1 MTNLNHYLIRVLLF
15 VLVILVIA
23 GFLIMPISRAFMA
36 NAALNGMILA
46 VFLIGLIFIVRKIAL
61 LSPEVTWISEY
72 RSLKKPR
79 LTKQR
84 PPKLLAP
91 VANMLGD
98 RTNGKISLSATS
110 LKSLLDSIDTRLS
123 ESRDTSRY
131 LIGLLIFLGLLG
143 TFWGLL
149 ETVGAVSD
157 VIGDLSL
164 KGGNLENAFAD
175 LKTGLEAPLS
185 GMATAFSSSIFGL
198 AGSLAL
204 GFLDLQLGQAQNR
217 FYNDLEEW
225 LSGLTKLSAGNN
237 VTGDHEISGSAYQAA
252 LFEQTAESLDR
263 LQRVMVQNEDGRDE
277 TNQHLLKIND
287 SLHLIVDK
295 LEAETQ
301 VIRDL
306 SDNQI
311 RINSAIGKLADFSQ
325 ETSKDDYRHNLR
337 NIDTQLSQLIKELK
351 TGRDKSVEEI
361 RQEIRFLA
369 STLAVLAEEADL

>member
-1 MTNLNHYLIRVLLF
+1 MTNMNHYLIRVLLF

-23 GFLIMPISRAFMA
+23 SFLIIPLGHAFMA
-36 NAALNGMILA
+36 NAALNGMILG
-46 VFLIGLIFIVRKIAL
+46 VFLFGLIFIVRKIAL
-61 LSPEVTWISEY
+61 LSPEVAWISQY
-72 RSLKKPR
+72 RSLNKQR

-84 PPKLLAP
+84 PPRLLAP

-98 RTNGKISLSATS
+98 KTNGKISLSATS
-110 LKSLLDSIDTRLS
+110 LKSLLDSIDSRLS

-149 ETVGAVSD
+149 ETVGAVSN
-157 VIGDLSL
+157 VIGGLSL
-164 KGGNLENAFAD
+164 KGGDLEKAFSD
-175 LKTGLEAPLS
+175 LKIGLDAPLS
-185 GMATAFSSSIFGL
+185 GMATAFSSSVFGL

-204 GFLDLQLGQAQNR
+204 GFIDLQLGQAQNR

-237 VTGDHEISGSAYQAA
+237 VTGDHEISGTAYQAA

-263 LQRVMVQNEDGRDE
+263 LQRIMMHNEDGRDE
-277 TNQHLLKIND
+277 TNQHLIKIND

-306 SDNQI
+306 SDNQE
-311 RINSAIGKLADFSQ
+311 RSNSAISRLTEYSQ
-325 ETSKDDYRHNLR
+325 AKSKDDYRQNLR

-361 RQEIRFLA
+361 RQEIRLLA
-369 STLAVLAEEADL
+369 RTIAVLAEEAD

>member
-23 GFLIMPISRAFMA
+23 SFLIMPIASAFMA

-361 RQEIRFLA
+361 RQEIRLLA
-369 STLAVLAEEADL
+369 RTIAVLAEEAD

>member
-1 MTNLNHYLIRVLLF
+1 MTNMNHYLIRVLLF

-23 GFLIMPISRAFMA
+23 SFLIIPIGHAFMA
-36 NAALNGMILA
+36 NAALNGMIIG
-46 VFLIGLIFIVRKIAL
+46 VFLFGLVFIVRKIAL
-61 LSPEVTWISEY
+61 LSPEVAWISQH
-72 RSLKKPR
+72 RSLNKQR

-84 PPKLLAP
+84 PPRLLAP
-91 VANMLGD
+91 IANMLGD
-98 RTNGKISLSATS
+98 KTNGKISLSATS
-110 LKSLLDSIDTRLS
+110 LKSLLDSIDMRLS

-149 ETVGAVSD
+149 ETVGAVNN
-157 VIGDLSL
+157 VIGGLSL
-164 KGGNLENAFAD
+164 KGGNLEKAFSD
-175 LKTGLEAPLS
+175 LKIGLDAPLS
-185 GMATAFSSSIFGL
+185 GMATAFSSSVFGL

-204 GFLDLQLGQAQNR
+204 GFIDLQLGQAQNR

-237 VTGDHEISGSAYQAA
+237 VTGDHEISGTAYQAA

-263 LQRVMVQNEDGRDE
+263 LQRVMVHNEDGRDE
-277 TNQHLLKIND
+277 TNQHLIKIND

-306 SDNQI
+306 SDNQE
-311 RINSAIGKLADFSQ
+311 RSNSAISRLTEYSQ
-325 ETSKDDYRHNLR
+325 EKSKDDYRQNLR

-361 RQEIRFLA
+361 RQEIRLLA
-369 STLAVLAEEADL
+369 RTIAVLAEEAD

>member
-23 GFLIMPISRAFMA
+23 SFLIMPISRAFMA

-311 RINSAIGKLADFSQ
+311 RINSVIGKLADFSQ

-361 RQEIRFLA
+361 RQEIRLLA
-369 STLAVLAEEADL
+369 RTIAVLAEEAD

>member
-1 MTNLNHYLIRVLLF
+1 MNHYLIRVLLF

-23 GFLIMPISRAFMA
+23 IFLIIPIGHAFMA
-36 NAALNGMILA
+36 NAALNGMILG
-46 VFLIGLIFIVRKIAL
+46 VFLFGLVFIVRKIAL
-61 LSPEVTWISEY
+61 LSPEVAWISQH
-72 RSLKKPR
+72 RSLNKQR

-84 PPKLLAP
+84 PPRLLAP
-91 VANMLGD
+91 IANMLGD
-98 RTNGKISLSATS
+98 KTNGKISLSATS
-110 LKSLLDSIDTRLS
+110 LKSLLDSIDMRLS

-149 ETVGAVSD
+149 ETVGAVSN
-157 VIGDLSL
+157 VIGGLSL
-164 KGGNLENAFAD
+164 KGGNLEKAFSD
-175 LKTGLEAPLS
+175 LKIGLDAPLS
-185 GMATAFSSSIFGL
+185 GMATAFSSSVFGL

-204 GFLDLQLGQAQNR
+204 GFIDLQLGQAQNR

-237 VTGDHEISGSAYQAA
+237 VTGDHEISGTAYQAA

-263 LQRVMVQNEDGRDE
+263 LQRVMVHNEDGRDE
-277 TNQHLLKIND
+277 TNQHLIKIND

-306 SDNQI
+306 SDNQE
-311 RINSAIGKLADFSQ
+311 RSNSAISRLTEYSQ
-325 ETSKDDYRHNLR
+325 EKSRDDYRQNLR

-361 RQEIRFLA
+361 RQEIRLLA
-369 STLAVLAEEADL
+369 RTIAVLAEEAD

>member
-1 MTNLNHYLIRVLLF
+1 MTNMNHYLIRVLLF

-23 GFLIMPISRAFMA
+23 SFLIIPIGHAFMA
-36 NAALNGMILA
+36 NAALNGMILG
-46 VFLIGLIFIVRKIAL
+46 VFLFGLVFIVRKIAL
-61 LSPEVTWISEY
+61 LSPEVAWISQH
-72 RSLKKPR
+72 RSLNKQR

-84 PPKLLAP
+84 PPRLLAP
-91 VANMLGD
+91 IANMLGD
-98 RTNGKISLSATS
+98 KTNGKISLSATS
-110 LKSLLDSIDTRLS
+110 LKSLLDSIDMRLS

-149 ETVGAVSD
+149 ETVGAVSN
-157 VIGDLSL
+157 VIGGLSL
-164 KGGNLENAFAD
+164 KSGNLEKAFSD
-175 LKTGLEAPLS
+175 LKIGLDAPLS
-185 GMATAFSSSIFGL
+185 GMATAFSSSVFGL

-204 GFLDLQLGQAQNR
+204 GFIDLQLGQAQNR

-237 VTGDHEISGSAYQAA
+237 VTGDHEISGTAYQAA

-263 LQRVMVQNEDGRDE
+263 LQRVMVHNEDGRDE
-277 TNQHLLKIND
+277 TNQHLIKIND

-306 SDNQI
+306 SDNQE
-311 RINSAIGKLADFSQ
+311 RSNSAISRLTEYSQ
-325 ETSKDDYRHNLR
+325 EKSRDDYRQNLR

-351 TGRDKSVEEI
+351 TGREKSVEEI
-361 RQEIRFLA
+361 RQEIRLLA
-369 STLAVLAEEADL
+369 RTIAVLAEEAD

>member
-1 MTNLNHYLIRVLLF
+1 MNHYLIRVLLF

-23 GFLIMPISRAFMA
+23 SFLIIPIGHAFMA
-36 NAALNGMILA
+36 NAALNGMILG
-46 VFLIGLIFIVRKIAL
+46 VFLFGLVFIVRKIAL
-61 LSPEVTWISEY
+61 LSPEVAWISQH
-72 RSLKKPR
+72 RSLNKQR

-84 PPKLLAP
+84 SPRLLAP
-91 VANMLGD
+91 IANMLGD
-98 RTNGKISLSATS
+98 KTNGKISLSATS
-110 LKSLLDSIDTRLS
+110 LKSLLDSIDMRLS

-149 ETVGAVSD
+149 ETVGAVSN
-157 VIGDLSL
+157 VIGGLSL
-164 KGGNLENAFAD
+164 KGGNLEKAFSD
-175 LKTGLEAPLS
+175 LKIGLDAPLS
-185 GMATAFSSSIFGL
+185 GMATAFSSSVFGL

-204 GFLDLQLGQAQNR
+204 GFIDLQLGQAQNR

-237 VTGDHEISGSAYQAA
+237 VTGDHEISGTAYQAA

-263 LQRVMVQNEDGRDE
+263 LQRVMVHNEDGRDE
-277 TNQHLLKIND
+277 TNQHLIKIND

-306 SDNQI
+306 SDNQE
-311 RINSAIGKLADFSQ
+311 RSNSAISRLTEYSQ
-325 ETSKDDYRHNLR
+325 EKSKDDYRQNLR

-361 RQEIRFLA
+361 RQEIRLLA
-369 STLAVLAEEADL
+369 RTIAVLAEEAD

>member
-1 MTNLNHYLIRVLLF
+1 MTNMNHYLIRVLLF

-23 GFLIMPISRAFMA
+23 SFLIIPIGHAFMA
-36 NAALNGMILA
+36 NAALNGMILG
-46 VFLIGLIFIVRKIAL
+46 VFLFGLVFIVRKIAL
-61 LSPEVTWISEY
+61 LSPEVAWISQH
-72 RSLKKPR
+72 RSLHKQR

-84 PPKLLAP
+84 PPRLLAP
-91 VANMLGD
+91 IANMLGD
-98 RTNGKISLSATS
+98 KTNGKISLSATS
-110 LKSLLDSIDTRLS
+110 LKSLLDSIDMRLS

-149 ETVGAVSD
+149 ETVGAVSN
-157 VIGDLSL
+157 VIGGLSL
-164 KGGNLENAFAD
+164 KGGNLEKAFSD
-175 LKTGLEAPLS
+175 LKIGLDAPLS
-185 GMATAFSSSIFGL
+185 GMATAFSSSVFGL

-204 GFLDLQLGQAQNR
+204 GFIDLQLGQAQNR

-237 VTGDHEISGSAYQAA
+237 VTGDHEISGTAYQAA

-263 LQRVMVQNEDGRDE
+263 LQRVMVHNEDGRDE
-277 TNQHLLKIND
+277 TNQHLIKIND

-306 SDNQI
+306 SDNQE
-311 RINSAIGKLADFSQ
+311 RSNSAISRLTEYSQ
-325 ETSKDDYRHNLR
+325 EKSKDDYRQNLR

-361 RQEIRFLA
+361 RQEIRLLA
-369 STLAVLAEEADL
+369 RTIAVLAEEAD

>member
-1 MTNLNHYLIRVLLF
+1 VTNMNHYLIRVLLF

-23 GFLIMPISRAFMA
+23 SFLIIPIGHAFMA

-61 LSPEVTWISEY
+61 LSPEVAWISEY
-72 RSLKKPR
+72 RNLNKPR

-98 RTNGKISLSATS
+98 RTTGKISLSATS
-110 LKSLLDSIDTRLS
+110 LKSLLDSIDMRLS

-149 ETVGAVSD
+149 ETVGAVSN
-157 VIGDLSL
+157 VIGGLSL
-164 KGGNLENAFAD
+164 KGGNLEKAFSD
-175 LKTGLEAPLS
+175 LKIGLDAPLS
-185 GMATAFSSSIFGL
+185 GMATAFSSSVFGL

-204 GFLDLQLGQAQNR
+204 GFIDLQLGQAQNR

-237 VTGDHEISGSAYQAA
+237 VTGDHEISGTAYQAA

-263 LQRVMVQNEDGRDE
+263 LQRVMVHNEDGRDE
-277 TNQHLLKIND
+277 TNQHLIKIND

-306 SDNQI
+306 SDNQE
-311 RINSAIGKLADFSQ
+311 RSNSAISRLTEYSQ
-325 ETSKDDYRHNLR
+325 EKSKDDYRQNLR

-361 RQEIRFLA
+361 RQEIRLLA
-369 STLAVLAEEADL
+369 RTIAVLAEEAD

>member
-1 MTNLNHYLIRVLLF
+1 MTNMNHYLIRVLLF

-23 GFLIMPISRAFMA
+23 SFLIIPIGHAFMA
-36 NAALNGMILA
+36 NAALNGMILG
-46 VFLIGLIFIVRKIAL
+46 VFLFGLVFIVRKIAL
-61 LSPEVTWISEY
+61 LSPEVAWISQH
-72 RSLKKPR
+72 RSLNKQR

-84 PPKLLAP
+84 PPRLLAP
-91 VANMLGD
+91 IANMLGD
-98 RTNGKISLSATS
+98 KTNGKISLSATS
-110 LKSLLDSIDTRLS
+110 LKSLLDSIDMRLS

-149 ETVGAVSD
+149 ETVGAVSN
-157 VIGDLSL
+157 VIGGLSL
-164 KGGNLENAFAD
+164 KGGNLEKAFSD
-175 LKTGLEAPLS
+175 LKIGLDAPLS
-185 GMATAFSSSIFGL
+185 GMATAFSSSVFGL

-204 GFLDLQLGQAQNR
+204 GFIDLQLGQAQNR

-237 VTGDHEISGSAYQAA
+237 VTGDHEISGTAYQAA

-263 LQRVMVQNEDGRDE
+263 LQRVMVHNEDGRDE
-277 TNQHLLKIND
+277 TNQHLIKIND

-306 SDNQI
+306 SDNQE
-311 RINSAIGKLADFSQ
+311 RSNSALGRLTEYSQ
-325 ETSKDDYRHNLR
+325 EKSKDDYRQNLR

-361 RQEIRFLA
+361 RQEIRLLA
-369 STLAVLAEEADL
+369 RTIAVLAEEAD

>member
-1 MTNLNHYLIRVLLF
+1 MTNMNHYLIRVLLF

-23 GFLIMPISRAFMA
+23 SFLIIPIGHAFMA
-36 NAALNGMILA
+36 NAALNGMILG
-46 VFLIGLIFIVRKIAL
+46 VFLFGLVFIVRKIAL
-61 LSPEVTWISEY
+61 LSPEVAWISQH
-72 RSLKKPR
+72 RSLNKQR

-84 PPKLLAP
+84 PPRLLAP
-91 VANMLGD
+91 IANMLGD
-98 RTNGKISLSATS
+98 KTNGKISLSATS
-110 LKSLLDSIDTRLS
+110 LKSLLDSIDMRLS

-149 ETVGAVSD
+149 ETVGAVSN
-157 VIGDLSL
+157 VIGGLSL
-164 KGGNLENAFAD
+164 KGGNLEKAFSD
-175 LKTGLEAPLS
+175 LKIGLDAPLS
-185 GMATAFSSSIFGL
+185 GMATAFSSSVFGL

-204 GFLDLQLGQAQNR
+204 GFIDLQLGQAQNR

-237 VTGDHEISGSAYQAA
+237 VTGDHEISGTAYQAA

-263 LQRVMVQNEDGRDE
+263 LQRVMVHNEDGRDE
-277 TNQHLLKIND
+277 TNQHLIKIND
-287 SLHLIVDK
+287 SLHLIIDK

-306 SDNQI
+306 SDNQE
-311 RINSAIGKLADFSQ
+311 RSNSAISRLTEYSQ
-325 ETSKDDYRHNLR
+325 EKSKDDYRQNLR

-361 RQEIRFLA
+361 RQEIRLLA
-369 STLAVLAEEADL
+369 RTIAVLAEEAD

>member
-1 MTNLNHYLIRVLLF
+1 MNHYLIRVLLF

-23 GFLIMPISRAFMA
+23 SFLIIPLGHAFMA
-36 NAALNGMILA
+36 NAALNGMILG
-46 VFLIGLIFIVRKIAL
+46 VFLFGLIFIVRKIAL
-61 LSPEVTWISEY
+61 LSPEMAWISQY
-72 RSLKKPR
+72 RSLNKTR

-84 PPKLLAP
+84 PPRLLAP

-98 RTNGKISLSATS
+98 KTNGKISLSATS
-110 LKSLLDSIDTRLS
+110 LKSLLDSIDSRLS

-149 ETVGAVSD
+149 ETVGAVSN
-157 VIGDLSL
+157 VIGGLSL
-164 KGGNLENAFAD
+164 KGGNLEKAFSD
-175 LKTGLEAPLS
+175 LKIGLDAPLS
-185 GMATAFSSSIFGL
+185 GMATAFSSSVFGL

-204 GFLDLQLGQAQNR
+204 GFIDLQLGQAQNR

-237 VTGDHEISGSAYQAA
+237 VTGDHEISGTAYQAA

-263 LQRVMVQNEDGRDE
+263 LQRVMVHNEDGRDE
-277 TNQHLLKIND
+277 TNQHLIKIND
-287 SLHLIVDK
+287 SLLLIVDK

-306 SDNQI
+306 SDNQE
-311 RINSAIGKLADFSQ
+311 RSNSAIRKLTEYSQ
-325 ETSKDDYRHNLR
+325 EKSKDDYRQNLR

-351 TGRDKSVEEI
+351 TGRDKSIEEI
-361 RQEIRFLA
+361 RQEIRLLA
-369 STLAVLAEEADL
+369 RTIAVLAEEAD

>member
-1 MTNLNHYLIRVLLF
+1 VTNMNHYLIRVLLF

-23 GFLIMPISRAFMA
+23 SFLIIPIGHAFMA
-36 NAALNGMILA
+36 NAALNGMILG
-46 VFLIGLIFIVRKIAL
+46 VFLFGLVFIVRKIAL
-61 LSPEVTWISEY
+61 LSPEVAWISQH
-72 RSLKKPR
+72 RSLNKQR

-91 VANMLGD
+91 IANMLGD
-98 RTNGKISLSATS
+98 KTNGKISLSATS
-110 LKSLLDSIDTRLS
+110 LKSLLDSIDMRLS

-149 ETVGAVSD
+149 ETVGAVSN
-157 VIGDLSL
+157 VIGGLSL
-164 KGGNLENAFAD
+164 KGGNLEKAFSD
-175 LKTGLEAPLS
+175 LKIGLDAPLS
-185 GMATAFSSSIFGL
+185 GMATAFSSSVFGL

-204 GFLDLQLGQAQNR
+204 GFIDLQLGQAQNR

-237 VTGDHEISGSAYQAA
+237 VTGDHEISGTAYQAA

-263 LQRVMVQNEDGRDE
+263 LQRVMVHNEDGRDE
-277 TNQHLLKIND
+277 TNQHLIKIND

-306 SDNQI
+306 SDNQE
-311 RINSAIGKLADFSQ
+311 RSNSAISRLTEYSQ
-325 ETSKDDYRHNLR
+325 EKSKDDYRQNLR

-361 RQEIRFLA
+361 RQEIRLLA
-369 STLAVLAEEADL
+369 RTIAVLAEEAD

>member
-311 RINSAIGKLADFSQ
+311 RINSVIGKLADFSQ

-361 RQEIRFLA
+361 RQEIRLLA
-369 STLAVLAEEADL
+369 RTIAVLAEEAD

>member
-23 GFLIMPISRAFMA
+23 SFLIMPISRAFMA

-98 RTNGKISLSATS
+98 RTSGKISLSATS

-295 LEAETQ
+295 LEVETQ

-361 RQEIRFLA
+361 RQEIRLLA
-369 STLAVLAEEADL
+369 RTIAVLAEEAD

>member
-1 MTNLNHYLIRVLLF
+1 MTNMNHYLIRVLLF

-23 GFLIMPISRAFMA
+23 SFLIIPIGHAFMA
-36 NAALNGMILA
+36 NAALNGMILG
-46 VFLIGLIFIVRKIAL
+46 VFLFGLVFIVRKIAL
-61 LSPEVTWISEY
+61 LSPEVAWISQH
-72 RSLKKPR
+72 RSLNKQR

-84 PPKLLAP
+84 PPRLLAP
-91 VANMLGD
+91 IANMLGD
-98 RTNGKISLSATS
+98 KTNGKISLSATS
-110 LKSLLDSIDTRLS
+110 LKSLLDSIDMRLS

-149 ETVGAVSD
+149 ETVGAVSN
-157 VIGDLSL
+157 VIGGLSL
-164 KGGNLENAFAD
+164 KGGNLEKAFSD
-175 LKTGLEAPLS
+175 LKIGLDAPLS
-185 GMATAFSSSIFGL
+185 GMATAFSSSVFGL

-204 GFLDLQLGQAQNR
+204 GFIDLQLGQAQNR

-237 VTGDHEISGSAYQAA
+237 VTGDHEISGTAYQAA

-263 LQRVMVQNEDGRDE
+263 LQRVMVHNEDGRDE
-277 TNQHLLKIND
+277 TNQHLIKIND

-301 VIRDL
+301 TIRDL
-306 SDNQI
+306 TDNQTG
-311 RINSAIGKLADFSQ
+311 INSAIGKIAEYSQ
-325 ETSKDDYRHNLR
+325 EKSKDDYRQNLR

-361 RQEIRFLA
+361 RQEIRLLA
-369 STLAVLAEEADL
+369 RTIAVLAEEAD

>member
-1 MTNLNHYLIRVLLF
+1 VTNMNHYLIRVLLF

-23 GFLIMPISRAFMA
+23 SFLIIPIGHAFMA
-36 NAALNGMILA
+36 NAALNGMILG
-46 VFLIGLIFIVRKIAL
+46 VFLFGLVFIVRKIAL
-61 LSPEVTWISEY
+61 LSPEVAWISQH
-72 RSLKKPR
+72 RSLNKQR

-84 PPKLLAP
+84 APRLLAP
-91 VANMLGD
+91 IANMLGD
-98 RTNGKISLSATS
+98 KTNGKISLSATS
-110 LKSLLDSIDTRLS
+110 LKSLLDSIDMRLS

-149 ETVGAVSD
+149 ETVGAVSN
-157 VIGDLSL
+157 VIGGLSL
-164 KGGNLENAFAD
+164 KGGNLEKAFSD
-175 LKTGLEAPLS
+175 LKIGLDAPLS
-185 GMATAFSSSIFGL
+185 GMATAFSSSVFGL

-204 GFLDLQLGQAQNR
+204 GFIDLQLGQAQNR

-237 VTGDHEISGSAYQAA
+237 ITGDHEISGTAYQAA

-263 LQRVMVQNEDGRDE
+263 LQRVMVHNEDGRDE
-277 TNQHLLKIND
+277 TNQHLIKIND

-306 SDNQI
+306 SDNQE
-311 RINSAIGKLADFSQ
+311 RSNSAISRLTEYSQ
-325 ETSKDDYRHNLR
+325 EKSKDDYRQNLR

-361 RQEIRFLA
+361 RQEIRLLA
-369 STLAVLAEEADL
+369 RTIAVLAEEAD

>member
-1 MTNLNHYLIRVLLF
+1 MTNMNHYLIRVLLF

-23 GFLIMPISRAFMA
+23 SFLIIPIGHAFMA
-36 NAALNGMILA
+36 NAALNGMILG
-46 VFLIGLIFIVRKIAL
+46 VFLFGLVFIVRKIAL
-61 LSPEVTWISEY
+61 LSPEVAWISQH
-72 RSLKKPR
+72 RSLNKQR

-84 PPKLLAP
+84 PPRLLAP
-91 VANMLGD
+91 IANMLGD
-98 RTNGKISLSATS
+98 KTNGKISLSATS
-110 LKSLLDSIDTRLS
+110 LKSLLDSIDMRLS

-149 ETVGAVSD
+149 ETVGAVSN
-157 VIGDLSL
+157 VIGGLSL
-164 KGGNLENAFAD
+164 KGGNLEKAFSD
-175 LKTGLEAPLS
+175 LKIGLDAPLS
-185 GMATAFSSSIFGL
+185 GMATAFSSSVFGL

-204 GFLDLQLGQAQNR
+204 GFIDLQLGQAQNR

-237 VTGDHEISGSAYQAA
+237 VTGDHEISGTAYQAA

-263 LQRVMVQNEDGRDE
+263 LQRVMVHNEDGRDE
-277 TNQHLLKIND
+277 TNQHLIKIND

-306 SDNQI
+306 SDNQE
-311 RINSAIGKLADFSQ
+311 RSNSAISRLTEYSQ
-325 ETSKDDYRHNLR
+325 EKSRDDYRQNLR

-351 TGRDKSVEEI
+351 TGREKSVEEI
-361 RQEIRFLA
+361 RQEIRLLA
-369 STLAVLAEEADL
+369 RTIAVLAEEAD

>member
-1 MTNLNHYLIRVLLF
+1 MTNMNHYLIRVLLF

-23 GFLIMPISRAFMA
+23 SFLIIPIGHAFMA
-36 NAALNGMILA
+36 NAALNGMILG
-46 VFLIGLIFIVRKIAL
+46 VFLFGLVFIVRKIAL
-61 LSPEVTWISEY
+61 LSPEVARISQH
-72 RSLKKPR
+72 RSLNKQR

-84 PPKLLAP
+84 PPRLLAP
-91 VANMLGD
+91 IANMLGD
-98 RTNGKISLSATS
+98 KTNGKISLSATS
-110 LKSLLDSIDTRLS
+110 LKSLLDSIDMRLS

-149 ETVGAVSD
+149 ETVGAVSN
-157 VIGDLSL
+157 VIGGLSL
-164 KGGNLENAFAD
+164 KGGNLEKAFSD
-175 LKTGLEAPLS
+175 IKIGLDAPLS
-185 GMATAFSSSIFGL
+185 VMATAFSSSVFGL

-204 GFLDLQLGQAQNR
+204 GFIDLQLGQAQNR

-237 VTGDHEISGSAYQAA
+237 VTGDHEISGTAYQAA

-263 LQRVMVQNEDGRDE
+263 LQRVMVHNEDGRDE
-277 TNQHLLKIND
+277 TNQHLIKIND

-306 SDNQI
+306 SDNQE
-311 RINSAIGKLADFSQ
+311 RSNSAISRLTEYSQ
-325 ETSKDDYRHNLR
+325 EKSKDDYRQNLR

-351 TGRDKSVEEI
+351 TGREKSVEEI
-361 RQEIRFLA
+361 RQEIRLLA
-369 STLAVLAEEADL
+369 RTIAVLAEEAD

>member
-1 MTNLNHYLIRVLLF
+1 MTNMNHYLIRVLLF

-23 GFLIMPISRAFMA
+23 SFLIIPIGHAFMA
-36 NAALNGMILA
+36 NAALNGMILG
-46 VFLIGLIFIVRKIAL
+46 VFLFGLVFIVRKIAL
-61 LSPEVTWISEY
+61 LSPEVAWISQH
-72 RSLKKPR
+72 RSLNKQR

-84 PPKLLAP
+84 PPRLLAP
-91 VANMLGD
+91 IANMLGD
-98 RTNGKISLSATS
+98 KTNGKISLSATS
-110 LKSLLDSIDTRLS
+110 LKSLLDSIDMRLS

-149 ETVGAVSD
+149 ETVGAVSN
-157 VIGDLSL
+157 VIGGLSL
-164 KGGNLENAFAD
+164 KGGNLEKAFSD
-175 LKTGLEAPLS
+175 LKIGLDAPLS
-185 GMATAFSSSIFGL
+185 GMATAFSSSVFGL

-204 GFLDLQLGQAQNR
+204 GFIDLQLGQAQNR

-237 VTGDHEISGSAYQAA
+237 VTGDHEISGTAYQAA

-263 LQRVMVQNEDGRDE
+263 LQRVMVHNEDGRDE
-277 TNQHLLKIND
+277 TNQHLIKIND
-287 SLHLIVDK
+287 SLHLIIDK

-301 VIRDL
+301 VIKDL
-306 SDNQI
+306 SDNQE
-311 RINSAIGKLADFSQ
+311 RNNSAISRLTEYSQ
-325 ETSKDDYRHNLR
+325 EKSKDDYRQNLR

-361 RQEIRFLA
+361 RQEIRLLA
-369 STLAVLAEEADL
+369 RTIAVLAEEAD

>member
-1 MTNLNHYLIRVLLF
+1 MTNMNHYLIRVLLF

-23 GFLIMPISRAFMA
+23 SFLIIPIGHAFMA
-36 NAALNGMILA
+36 NAALNGMILG
-46 VFLIGLIFIVRKIAL
+46 VFLFGLVFIVRKIAL
-61 LSPEVTWISEY
+61 LSPEVAWISQH
-72 RSLKKPR
+72 RSLNKQR

-84 PPKLLAP
+84 PPRLLAP
-91 VANMLGD
+91 IANMLGD
-98 RTNGKISLSATS
+98 KTNGKISLSATS
-110 LKSLLDSIDTRLS
+110 LKSLLDSIDMRLS

-149 ETVGAVSD
+149 ETVGAVSN
-157 VIGDLSL
+157 VIGGLSL
-164 KGGNLENAFAD
+164 KGGNLEKAFSD
-175 LKTGLEAPLS
+175 LKIGLDAPLS
-185 GMATAFSSSIFGL
+185 GMATAFSSSVFGL

-204 GFLDLQLGQAQNR
+204 GFIDLQLGQAQNR

-237 VTGDHEISGSAYQAA
+237 VTGDHEISGTAYQAA

-263 LQRVMVQNEDGRDE
+263 LQRVMVHNEDGRDE
-277 TNQHLLKIND
+277 TNQHLIKIND
-287 SLHLIVDK
+287 NLHLIVDK

-306 SDNQI
+306 SDNQE
-311 RINSAIGKLADFSQ
+311 RSNSAISRLTEYSQ
-325 ETSKDDYRHNLR
+325 EKSKDDYRQNLR

-361 RQEIRFLA
+361 RQEIRLLA
-369 STLAVLAEEADL
+369 RTIAVLAEEAD

>member
-1 MTNLNHYLIRVLLF
+1 MNHYLIRVLLF

-23 GFLIMPISRAFMA
+23 SFLIIPIGHAFMA
-36 NAALNGMILA
+36 NAALNGMILG
-46 VFLIGLIFIVRKIAL
+46 VFLFGLVFIVRKIAL
-61 LSPEVTWISEY
+61 LSPEVAWISQH
-72 RSLKKPR
+72 RSLNKQR

-84 PPKLLAP
+84 PPRLLAP
-91 VANMLGD
+91 IANMLGD
-98 RTNGKISLSATS
+98 KTNGKISLSATS
-110 LKSLLDSIDTRLS
+110 LKSLLDSIDMRLS

-149 ETVGAVSD
+149 ETVGAVSN
-157 VIGDLSL
+157 VIGGLSL
-164 KGGNLENAFAD
+164 KGGNLEKAFSD
-175 LKTGLEAPLS
+175 LKIGLDAPLS
-185 GMATAFSSSIFGL
+185 GMATAFSSSVFGL

-204 GFLDLQLGQAQNR
+204 GFIDLQLGQAQNR

-237 VTGDHEISGSAYQAA
+237 VTGDHEISGTAYQAA

-263 LQRVMVQNEDGRDE
+263 LQRVMVHNEDGRDE
-277 TNQHLLKIND
+277 TNQHLIKIND

-306 SDNQI
+306 TDNQE
-311 RINSAIGKLADFSQ
+311 RSNSAISRLTEYSQ
-325 ETSKDDYRHNLR
+325 EKSKDDYRQNLR

-361 RQEIRFLA
+361 RQEIRLLA
-369 STLAVLAEEADL
+369 RTIAVLAEEAD

>member
-1 MTNLNHYLIRVLLF
+1 MTNMNHYLIRVLLF

-23 GFLIMPISRAFMA
+23 SFLIIPIGHAFMA
-36 NAALNGMILA
+36 NAALNGMILG
-46 VFLIGLIFIVRKIAL
+46 VFLFGLVFIVRKIAL
-61 LSPEVTWISEY
+61 LSPEVAWISQH
-72 RSLKKPR
+72 RSLNKQR

-84 PPKLLAP
+84 PPRLLAP
-91 VANMLGD
+91 IANMLGD
-98 RTNGKISLSATS
+98 KTNGKISLSATS
-110 LKSLLDSIDTRLS
+110 LKSLLDSIDMRLS

-149 ETVGAVSD
+149 ETVGAVSN
-157 VIGDLSL
+157 VIGGLSL
-164 KGGNLENAFAD
+164 KGGNLEKAFSD
-175 LKTGLEAPLS
+175 LKIGLDAPLS
-185 GMATAFSSSIFGL
+185 GMATAFSSSVFGL

-204 GFLDLQLGQAQNR
+204 GFIDLQLGQAQNR

-237 VTGDHEISGSAYQAA
+237 VTGDHEISGTAYQAA

-263 LQRVMVQNEDGRDE
+263 IQRVMVHNEDGRDE
-277 TNQHLLKIND
+277 TNQHLIKIND

-306 SDNQI
+306 SDNQQ
-311 RINSAIGKLADFSQ
+311 RNNSAISRLTEYSQ
-325 ETSKDDYRHNLR
+325 EKSKDDYRQNLR

-361 RQEIRFLA
+361 RQEIRLLA
-369 STLAVLAEEADL
+369 RTIAVLAEEAD

>member
-263 LQRVMVQNEDGRDE
+263 LQRVMVHNEDGRDE
-277 TNQHLLKIND
+277 TNQHLIKIND

-306 SDNQI
+306 SDNQE
-311 RINSAIGKLADFSQ
+311 RSNSAISRLTEYSQ
-325 ETSKDDYRHNLR
+325 EKSRDDYRQNLR

-361 RQEIRFLA
+361 RQEIRLLA
-369 STLAVLAEEADL
+369 RTIAVLAEEAD

>member
-1 MTNLNHYLIRVLLF
+1 MTNMNHYLIRVLLF

-23 GFLIMPISRAFMA
+23 SFLIIPIGHAFMA
-36 NAALNGMILA
+36 NAALNGMILG
-46 VFLIGLIFIVRKIAL
+46 VFLFGLVFIVRKIAL
-61 LSPEVTWISEY
+61 LSPEVAWISQH
-72 RSLKKPR
+72 RSLNKQR

-84 PPKLLAP
+84 PPRLLAP
-91 VANMLGD
+91 IANMLGD
-98 RTNGKISLSATS
+98 KTNGKISLSATS
-110 LKSLLDSIDTRLS
+110 LKSLLDSIDMRLS

-149 ETVGAVSD
+149 ETVGAVSN
-157 VIGDLSL
+157 VIGGLSL
-164 KGGNLENAFAD
+164 KGGNLEKAFSD
-175 LKTGLEAPLS
+175 LKIGLDAPLS
-185 GMATAFSSSIFGL
+185 GMATAFSSSVFGL

-204 GFLDLQLGQAQNR
+204 GFIDLQLGQAQNR

-237 VTGDHEISGSAYQAA
+237 VTGDHEISGTAYQAA

-263 LQRVMVQNEDGRDE
+263 LQRVMVHNEDGRDE
-277 TNQHLLKIND
+277 TNQHLIKIND
-287 SLHLIVDK
+287 SLHLIIDK
-295 LEAETQ
+295 LVAETQ

-306 SDNQI
+306 SDNQE
-311 RINSAIGKLADFSQ
+311 RSNSAISRLTEYSQ
-325 ETSKDDYRHNLR
+325 ENSKDDYRQNLR

-361 RQEIRFLA
+361 RQEIRLLA
-369 STLAVLAEEADL
+369 RTIAVLAEEAD

>member
-1 MTNLNHYLIRVLLF
+1 VTNMNHYLIRVLLF

-23 GFLIMPISRAFMA
+23 SFLIIPIGHAFMA
-36 NAALNGMILA
+36 NAALNGMILG
-46 VFLIGLIFIVRKIAL
+46 VFLFGLVFIVRKIAL
-61 LSPEVTWISEY
+61 LSPEVAWISQH
-72 RSLKKPR
+72 RSLNKQR

-84 PPKLLAP
+84 PPRLLAP
-91 VANMLGD
+91 IANMLGD
-98 RTNGKISLSATS
+98 KTNGKISLSATS
-110 LKSLLDSIDTRLS
+110 LKSLLDSIDMRLS

-149 ETVGAVSD
+149 ETVGAVSN
-157 VIGDLSL
+157 VIGGLSL
-164 KGGNLENAFAD
+164 KGGNLEKAFSD
-175 LKTGLEAPLS
+175 LKIGLDAPLS
-185 GMATAFSSSIFGL
+185 GMATAFSSSVFGL

-204 GFLDLQLGQAQNR
+204 GFIDLQLGQAQNR

-237 VTGDHEISGSAYQAA
+237 VTGDHEISGTAYQAA

-263 LQRVMVQNEDGRDE
+263 LQRVMVHNEDGRDE
-277 TNQHLLKIND
+277 TNQHLIKIND

-306 SDNQI
+306 SDNQE
-311 RINSAIGKLADFSQ
+311 RSNSAISRLTEYSQ
-325 ETSKDDYRHNLR
+325 EKSKGDYRQNLR

-361 RQEIRFLA
+361 RQEIRLLA
-369 STLAVLAEEADL
+369 RTIAVLAEEAD

>member
-1 MTNLNHYLIRVLLF
+1 MTNMNHYLIRVLLF

-23 GFLIMPISRAFMA
+23 SFLIIPIGHAFMA
-36 NAALNGMILA
+36 NAALNGMILG
-46 VFLIGLIFIVRKIAL
+46 VFLFGLVFIVRKIAL
-61 LSPEVTWISEY
+61 LSPEVAWISQH
-72 RSLKKPR
+72 RSLNKQR

-84 PPKLLAP
+84 PPRLLAP
-91 VANMLGD
+91 IANMLGD
-98 RTNGKISLSATS
+98 KTNGKISLSATS
-110 LKSLLDSIDTRLS
+110 LKSLLDSIDMRLS

-149 ETVGAVSD
+149 ETVGAVSN
-157 VIGDLSL
+157 VIGGLSL
-164 KGGNLENAFAD
+164 KGGNLEKAFSD
-175 LKTGLEAPLS
+175 LKIGLDAPLS
-185 GMATAFSSSIFGL
+185 GMATAFSSSVFGL

-204 GFLDLQLGQAQNR
+204 GFIDLQLGQAQNR

-237 VTGDHEISGSAYQAA
+237 VTGDHEISGTAYQAA

-263 LQRVMVQNEDGRDE
+263 LQRVMVHNEDGRDE
-277 TNQHLLKIND
+277 TNQHLIKIND

-306 SDNQI
+306 SDNQE
-311 RINSAIGKLADFSQ
+311 RNNSAIGRLTEYSQ
-325 ETSKDDYRHNLR
+325 EKSKDDYRQNLR

-361 RQEIRFLA
+361 RQEIRLLA
-369 STLAVLAEEADL
+369 RTIAVLAEEAD

>member
-1 MTNLNHYLIRVLLF
+1 MTNMNHYLIRVLLF

-23 GFLIMPISRAFMA
+23 SFLIIPIGHAFMA
-36 NAALNGMILA
+36 NAALNGMILG
-46 VFLIGLIFIVRKIAL
+46 VFLFGLVFIVRKIAL
-61 LSPEVTWISEY
+61 LSPEVAWISQH
-72 RSLKKPR
+72 RSLNKQR

-84 PPKLLAP
+84 PPRLLAP
-91 VANMLGD
+91 IANMLGD
-98 RTNGKISLSATS
+98 KTNGKISLSATS
-110 LKSLLDSIDTRLS
+110 LKSLLDSIDMRLS

-149 ETVGAVSD
+149 ETVGAVSN
-157 VIGDLSL
+157 VIGGLSL
-164 KGGNLENAFAD
+164 KGGNLEKAFSD
-175 LKTGLEAPLS
+175 LKIGLDAPLS
-185 GMATAFSSSIFGL
+185 GMATAFSSSVFGL

-204 GFLDLQLGQAQNR
+204 GFIDLQLGQAQNR

-237 VTGDHEISGSAYQAA
+237 VTGDHEISGTAYQAA

-263 LQRVMVQNEDGRDE
+263 LQRVMVHNEDGRDE
-277 TNQHLLKIND
+277 TNQHLIKIND

-306 SDNQI
+306 SDNQE
-311 RINSAIGKLADFSQ
+311 RSNSAISRLTEYSQ
-325 ETSKDDYRHNLR
+325 EKSKDDYRQNLR

-361 RQEIRFLA
+361 RQEIRLLA
-369 STLAVLAEEADL
+369 RTIAVLAEEAD

>member
-1 MTNLNHYLIRVLLF
+1 VTNMNHYLIRVLLF
-15 VLVILVIA
+15 VLVMLVIA
-23 GFLIMPISRAFMA
+23 SFLIIPIGHAFMA

-61 LSPEVTWISEY
+61 LSPEVAWISEY
-72 RSLKKPR
+72 RNLNKPR

-84 PPKLLAP
+84 PPRLLAP

-149 ETVGAVSD
+149 ETVGAVSN

-164 KGGNLENAFAD
+164 KGGNLEKAFAD

-237 VTGDHEISGSAYQAA
+237 ITGDHETSGSAYQAA

-263 LQRVMVQNEDGRDE
+263 LQRVMVHNEDGRDE
-277 TNQHLLKIND
+277 TNQHLVKIND
-287 SLHLIVDK
+287 SLHLVVDK

-301 VIRDL
+301 AIRDL
-306 SDNQI
+306 SDNQT
-311 RINSAIGKLADFSQ
+311 RINSAIGKLAEYSQ
-325 ETSKDDYRHNLR
+325 EKSKYDYQKNLR
-337 NIDTQLSQLIKELK
+337 NIDAQLSQLIKELK
-351 TGRDKSVEEI
+351 TGRDKSVDEI
-361 RQEIRFLA
+361 RQEIRLLA
-369 STLAVLAEEADL
+369 RTIAVLAEETD

>member
-1 MTNLNHYLIRVLLF
+1 MNHYLIRVLLF

-23 GFLIMPISRAFMA
+23 SFLIIPIGHAFMA
-36 NAALNGMILA
+36 NAALNGMILG
-46 VFLIGLIFIVRKIAL
+46 VFLFGLVFIVRKIAL
-61 LSPEVTWISEY
+61 LSPEVAWISQH
-72 RSLKKPR
+72 RSLNKQR

-84 PPKLLAP
+84 PPRLLAP
-91 VANMLGD
+91 IANMLGD
-98 RTNGKISLSATS
+98 KTNGKISLSATS
-110 LKSLLDSIDTRLS
+110 LKSLLDSIDMRLS

-149 ETVGAVSD
+149 ETVGAVSN
-157 VIGDLSL
+157 VIGGLSL
-164 KGGNLENAFAD
+164 KGGDLEKAFSD
-175 LKTGLEAPLS
+175 LKIGLDAPLS
-185 GMATAFSSSIFGL
+185 GMATAFSSSVFGL

-204 GFLDLQLGQAQNR
+204 GFIDLQLGQAQNR

-237 VTGDHEISGSAYQAA
+237 VTGDHEISGTAYQAA

-263 LQRVMVQNEDGRDE
+263 LQRVMVHNEDGRDE
-277 TNQHLLKIND
+277 TNQHLIKIND

-306 SDNQI
+306 GDNQE
-311 RINSAIGKLADFSQ
+311 RSNSAISRLTEYSQ
-325 ETSKDDYRHNLR
+325 EKSKDDYRQNLR

-361 RQEIRFLA
+361 RQEIRLLA
-369 STLAVLAEEADL
+369 RTIAVLAEEAD

>member
-1 MTNLNHYLIRVLLF
+1 MTNMNHYLIRVLLF
-15 VLVILVIA
+15 VLVMLVIA
-23 GFLIMPISRAFMA
+23 SFLILPIGHAFMA
-36 NAALNGMILA
+36 NAALNGMILG
-46 VFLIGLIFIVRKIAL
+46 VFLFGLVFIVRKIAL
-61 LSPEVTWISEY
+61 LSPEVAWISQH
-72 RSLKKPR
+72 RSLNKQR

-84 PPKLLAP
+84 PPRLLAP
-91 VANMLGD
+91 IANMLGD
-98 RTNGKISLSATS
+98 KTNGKISLSATS
-110 LKSLLDSIDTRLS
+110 LKSLLDSIDMRLS

-149 ETVGAVSD
+149 ETVGAVSN
-157 VIGDLSL
+157 VIGGLSL
-164 KGGNLENAFAD
+164 KGGNLEKAFSD
-175 LKTGLEAPLS
+175 LKIGLDAPLS
-185 GMATAFSSSIFGL
+185 GMATAFSSSVFGL

-204 GFLDLQLGQAQNR
+204 GFIDLQLGQAQNR

-237 VTGDHEISGSAYQAA
+237 VTGDHEISGTAYQAA

-263 LQRVMVQNEDGRDE
+263 LQRVMVHNEDGRDE
-277 TNQHLLKIND
+277 TNQHLIKIND

-306 SDNQI
+306 SDNQE
-311 RINSAIGKLADFSQ
+311 RSNSAISRLTEYSQ
-325 ETSKDDYRHNLR
+325 EKSKDDYRQNLR

-361 RQEIRFLA
+361 RQEIRLLA
-369 STLAVLAEEADL
+369 RTIAVLAEEAD

>member
-1 MTNLNHYLIRVLLF
+1 MTNMNHYLIRVLLF

-23 GFLIMPISRAFMA
+23 SFLIIPIGHAFMA
-36 NAALNGMILA
+36 NAALNGMILG
-46 VFLIGLIFIVRKIAL
+46 VFLFGLVFIVRKIAL
-61 LSPEVTWISEY
+61 LSPEVAWISQH
-72 RSLKKPR
+72 RSLNKQR

-84 PPKLLAP
+84 PPRLLAP
-91 VANMLGD
+91 IANMLGD
-98 RTNGKISLSATS
+98 KTNGKISLSATS
-110 LKSLLDSIDTRLS
+110 LKSLLDSIDMRLS

-149 ETVGAVSD
+149 ETVGAVSN
-157 VIGDLSL
+157 VIGGLSL
-164 KGGNLENAFAD
+164 KGGNLEKAFSD
-175 LKTGLEAPLS
+175 LKIGLDAPLS
-185 GMATAFSSSIFGL
+185 GMATAFSSSVFGL

-204 GFLDLQLGQAQNR
+204 GFIDLQLGQAQNR

-237 VTGDHEISGSAYQAA
+237 VTGDHEISGTAYQAA

-263 LQRVMVQNEDGRDE
+263 LQRVMVHNEDGRDE
-277 TNQHLLKIND
+277 TNQHLIKIND

-295 LEAETQ
+295 LEAETH

-306 SDNQI
+306 CDNQE
-311 RINSAIGKLADFSQ
+311 RSNSALGRLTEYSQ
-325 ETSKDDYRHNLR
+325 EKSKDDYRQNLR

-361 RQEIRFLA
+361 RQEIRLLA
-369 STLAVLAEEADL
+369 RTIAVLAEEAD

>member
-98 RTNGKISLSATS
+98 RTSGKISLSATS

-237 VTGDHEISGSAYQAA
+237 FTGDHEISGSAYQAA

-295 LEAETQ
+295 LEVETQ

-361 RQEIRFLA
+361 RQEIRLLA
-369 STLAVLAEEADL
+369 RTIAVLAEEAD

>member
-1 MTNLNHYLIRVLLF
+1 MTNMNHYLIRVLLF

-23 GFLIMPISRAFMA
+23 SFLIIPLGHAFMA
-36 NAALNGMILA
+36 NAALNGMILG
-46 VFLIGLIFIVRKIAL
+46 VFLFGLIFIVRKIAL
-61 LSPEVTWISEY
+61 LSPEMAWISQY
-72 RSLKKPR
+72 RSLNKQR

-84 PPKLLAP
+84 PPRLLAP

-98 RTNGKISLSATS
+98 KTNGKISLSATS
-110 LKSLLDSIDTRLS
+110 LKSLLDSIDSRLS

-149 ETVGAVSD
+149 ETVGAVSN
-157 VIGDLSL
+157 VIGGLSL
-164 KGGNLENAFAD
+164 KGGNLEKAFSD
-175 LKTGLEAPLS
+175 LKIGLDAPLS
-185 GMATAFSSSIFGL
+185 GMATAFSSSVFGL

-204 GFLDLQLGQAQNR
+204 GFIDLQLGQAQNR

-237 VTGDHEISGSAYQAA
+237 VTGDHEISGTAYQAA

-263 LQRVMVQNEDGRDE
+263 LQRVMVHNEDGRDE
-277 TNQHLLKIND
+277 TNQHLIKIND
-287 SLHLIVDK
+287 SLLLIVDK

-306 SDNQI
+306 SDNQE
-311 RINSAIGKLADFSQ
+311 RSNSAIKKLTEYSQ
-325 ETSKDDYRHNLR
+325 EKSKDDYRQNLR

-351 TGRDKSVEEI
+351 TGRDKSIEEI
-361 RQEIRFLA
+361 RQEIRLLA
-369 STLAVLAEEADL
+369 RTIAVLAEEAD